1 MSIQGCMGKHCF
13 QFDFT
18 VGLSLFLCGLG
29 WQGNLV
35 SMAFLAQLGRA
46 ENLDMLSLLAV
57 MTRSRLQPSI
67 ILGLLLCRLGLL
79 FSVST
84 LRSLGFL
91 TLQDIR
97 TFLSLFLLPTH
108 TPFSFS

>member
-46 ENLDMLSLLAV
+46 ENLDMTSLLAV
-57 MTRSRLQPSI
+57 MTHSGLQPSI
-67 ILGLLLCRLGLL
+67 ILGLLLWCLGLP

-84 LRSLGFL
+84 LRSVGFL
-91 TLQDIR
+91 SLQGIGN
-97 TFLSLFLLPTH
+97 FLSLFHLSGQH
-108 TPFSFS
+108 SFFIE